1 MKKVIILPAAAKALR
16 RHRAEAGRILEKIEA
31 YAADP
36 QALANNVKA
45 LSGSSAFR
53 LRVGD
58 YRAVFEET
66 DAEIIVT
73 KIGPRGSI
81 YD

>member
-1 MKKVIILPAAAKALR
+1 MKKVAILPSAAKSLR
-16 RHRAEAGRILEKIEA
+16 KYRADADRILSKIEA

-36 QALANNVKA
+36 AAFSNNVKA
-45 LSGSSAFR
+45 LSDGSGLR

-58 YRAVFEET
+58 YRIVFEET
-66 DAEIIVT
+66 RAEVIVT

-81 YD
+81 YE

>member
-1 MKKVIILPAAAKALR
+1 MKKVVILPAAAKSLR
-16 RHRAEAGRILEKIEA
+16 KYRADADRILCKIEA

-36 QALANNVKA
+36 AALANNVKA
-45 LSGSSAFR
+45 LSGGSGLR

-58 YRAVFEET
+58 YRVIFEET
-66 DAEIIVT
+66 GTEIIVT

-81 YD
+81 YE